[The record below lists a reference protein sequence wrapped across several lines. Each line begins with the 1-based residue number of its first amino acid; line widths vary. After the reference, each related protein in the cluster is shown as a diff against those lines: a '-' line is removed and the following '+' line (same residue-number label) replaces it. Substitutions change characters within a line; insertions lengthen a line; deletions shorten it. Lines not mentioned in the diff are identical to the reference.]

1 MATER
6 KGAYIPEKI
15 LSDPGLG
22 AQHKLVLTVMIAS
35 MDDGNVCRLTSQQIG
50 DRLGITKAAA
60 AQSRQYLCRA
70 GWMRLIPK
78 TRSNYKILK
87 IRRKINDD

>member
-1 MATER
+1 MAAEI
-6 KGAYIPEKI
+6 KGIYIPGKVLEDT
-15 LSDPGLG
+15 SLG
-22 AQHKLVLTVMIAS
+22 AQQKLVLALMLAEA
-35 MDDGNVCRLTSQQIG
+35 DDDNICRLSSQEIG

-60 AQSRQYLCRA
+60 AQSRQNLCRA